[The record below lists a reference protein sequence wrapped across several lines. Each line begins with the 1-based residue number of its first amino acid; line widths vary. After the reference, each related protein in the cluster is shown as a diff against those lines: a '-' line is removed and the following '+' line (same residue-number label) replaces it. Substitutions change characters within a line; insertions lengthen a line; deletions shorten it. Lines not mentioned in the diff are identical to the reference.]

1 MSCQETHERL
11 PEWLAGQLVSAE
23 AAILEYHIEICG
35 DCLAEADMLQATR
48 VAFSPAAL
56 GEMVEPDWA
65 AMRQHVLRT
74 ARLRK
79 ADPGL
84 LGRARTWL
92 AQAWTPLRLKPALAT
107 VALLVAVCALS
118 FSLTVGPYLYEPQKA
133 STLATLTADE
143 IGALSEALSISS
155 DGGLLGAEPLDAE
168 TMRELARMSSEELDR
183 ILKTL

>member
-79 ADPGL
+79 AEPGL
-84 LGRARTWL
+84 LGRAREWI
-92 AQAWTPLRLKPALAT
+92 AQAWAPLRLKPAVAT
-107 VALLVAVCALS
+107 GALLVAICALS
-118 FSLTVGPYLYEPQKA
+118 FSLTLGPYLYEPQNA

-155 DGGLLGAEPLDAE
+155 DGDLLGAEPLDHE
-168 TMRELARMSSEELDR
+168 TMREIANMSPEELDR
-183 ILKTL
+183 ILRTL

>member
-79 ADPGL
+79 AEPGL
-84 LGRARTWL
+84 LGRAREWL
-92 AQAWTPLRLKPALAT
+92 AQAWAPIRLKPAVAT
-107 VALLVAVCALS
+107 GALLVAICALS
-118 FSLTVGPYLYEPQKA
+118 FSLTVGPYLYEPQNA

-155 DGGLLGAEPLDAE
+155 EGDLLGAEPLDHE
-168 TMRELARMSSEELDR
+168 TMREIANMSPEELDR
-183 ILKTL
+183 ILRTL